1 MDSFWSIHNFTP
13 KIPLKE
19 NEVFGYKTEATP
31 YAIDPMMTYLI
42 AYHYGIP
49 MNRDTQL
56 ESIQREI
63 INYSVQLT
71 PLRINIITKLT
82 RMSRRGLI
90 DIKNKF
96 LPESPTD
103 TSNNFPCIL
112 YPLTNSE
119 AIERCAKDY
128 RWDISLSRDPIS
140 EYIELD
146 RVANDKYC
154 PIDDEWRKVFDVN
167 RQYFHLDFRYIKKFD
182 HLYTENIKKGLIY
195 RNGGS
200 EKSDYLTFG
209 IHPLYPGSTTID
221 TLRTCINNDPVS
233 YDSID
238 RYRNLI
244 SSPDFIISREEL
256 FDLWKFNDCFVAPN
270 DPSKELSDYH
280 LKMILISCE
289 SSDPLRLLIENI
301 KIKRRS
307 DIDKSLYLCLENE
320 EFAIEMLNK
329 ILLLGLYIRGYE
341 TVYTEYPLSEST
353 YNIDEYQHLIEEK
366 TCILANE
373 ILSNYSDA
381 LEKLTVITGR
391 NIIGEDLS
399 GYVLKTYGQGKN
411 LKHIFD
417 YIFETDKD
425 HSCIRTNSNYFLA
438 TSWFFLNKIQN
449 NPPFSLEN
457 LRFLQ

>member
-1 MDSFWSIHNFTP
+1 MPSEFSKSSLNRLVLLPEKKISNSCPVFVIEFIAKSLGIRYNYESLDWKKDEIKIKTLTDSILLTLEEEDMVIHNIETHLRDIALFVNPESSVQWKKRTILMDSFWSIHNFTP

-280 LKMILISCE
+280 
-289 SSDPLRLLIENI
+289 
-301 KIKRRS
+301 
-307 DIDKSLYLCLENE
+307 
-320 EFAIEMLNK
+320 
-329 ILLLGLYIRGYE
+329 
-341 TVYTEYPLSEST
+341 
-353 YNIDEYQHLIEEK
+353 
-366 TCILANE
+366 
-373 ILSNYSDA
+373 
-381 LEKLTVITGR
+381 
-391 NIIGEDLS
+391 
-399 GYVLKTYGQGKN
+399 
-411 LKHIFD
+411 
-417 YIFETDKD
+417 
-425 HSCIRTNSNYFLA
+425 
-438 TSWFFLNKIQN
+438 
-449 NPPFSLEN
+449 
-457 LRFLQ
+457 

>member
-1 MDSFWSIHNFTP
+1 
-13 KIPLKE
+13 
-19 NEVFGYKTEATP
+19 
-31 YAIDPMMTYLI
+31 
-42 AYHYGIP
+42 
-49 MNRDTQL
+49 
-56 ESIQREI
+56 
-63 INYSVQLT
+63 
-71 PLRINIITKLT
+71 
-82 RMSRRGLI
+82 
-90 DIKNKF
+90 
-96 LPESPTD
+96 
-103 TSNNFPCIL
+103 
-112 YPLTNSE
+112 
-119 AIERCAKDY
+119 
-128 RWDISLSRDPIS
+128 
-140 EYIELD
+140 
-146 RVANDKYC
+146 
-154 PIDDEWRKVFDVN
+154 
-167 RQYFHLDFRYIKKFD
+167 
-182 HLYTENIKKGLIY
+182 
-195 RNGGS
+195 
-200 EKSDYLTFG
+200 
-209 IHPLYPGSTTID
+209 
-221 TLRTCINNDPVS
+221 
-233 YDSID
+233 
-238 RYRNLI
+238 
-244 SSPDFIISREEL
+244 
-256 FDLWKFNDCFVAPN
+256 
-270 DPSKELSDYH
+270 
-280 LKMILISCE
+280 MILISCE